1 MPPAEEEGQTENHAV
16 SQEQT
21 GGGSGSECQ
30 VVDRVTRLHVA
41 DAARSQAGCLTD
53 QTRDDGAGD
62 EHTNQLQ
69 QDGELALRCDP
80 SHPKTN
86 TRLTLP
92 GCARRRRRILRREE
106 DTMTGTKTATGGSV
120 RFAVALGALGGAAL
134 IVTAMLTTR
143 GPMVFLP
150 YAAIVVIGAIYLR
163 REQVT
168 PFFRRFGMA
177 LGAFMVATALFYLYI
192 VTVAKTAAVDVSLIG
207 HAWRIGLMLA
217 IGSCLSAAVAQLT
230 ARAHARARRA
240 APSPRT

>member
-1 MPPAEEEGQTENHAV
+1 
-16 SQEQT
+16 
-21 GGGSGSECQ
+21 
-30 VVDRVTRLHVA
+30 
-41 DAARSQAGCLTD
+41 
-53 QTRDDGAGD
+53 
-62 EHTNQLQ
+62 
-69 QDGELALRCDP
+69 
-80 SHPKTN
+80 
-86 TRLTLP
+86 
-92 GCARRRRRILRREE
+92 
-106 DTMTGTKTATGGSV
+106 
-120 RFAVALGALGGAAL
+120 
-134 IVTAMLTTR
+134 
-143 GPMVFLP
+143 MVFLP